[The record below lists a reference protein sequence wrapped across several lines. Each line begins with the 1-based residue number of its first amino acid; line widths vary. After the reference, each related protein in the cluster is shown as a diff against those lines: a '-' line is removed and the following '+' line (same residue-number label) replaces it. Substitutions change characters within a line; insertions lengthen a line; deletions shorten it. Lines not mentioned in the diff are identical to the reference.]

1 MLPMQQNVNAAC
13 NENVI
18 LHLLKKKNRELFL
31 IENSVLP
38 SMLDSMNCRPVIE
51 LCSVTWYDWK

>member
-18 LHLLKKKNRELFL
+18 LHLLKKK
-31 IENSVLP
+31 S
-38 SMLDSMNCRPVIE
+38 SSH
-51 LCSVTWYDWK
+51 